1 MRLGTLSAA
10 VAAYFLSTN
19 SAFAYLQAGCA
30 NQQVL
35 CCANIP
41 SNSKFPLCKPSAQK
55 QFMHLW
61 RRRHRRIRWKHM
73 RKQRQ

>member
-1 MRLGTLSAA
+1 MRLGTLSAV

-19 SAFAYLQAGCA
+19 SAFAYLQARLRESA
-30 NQQVL
+30 VL

-61 RRRHRRIRWKHM
+61 RRRHRGIRWKHM

>member
-19 SAFAYLQAGCA
+19 SASAYLQAGCA
-30 NQQVL
+30 NHIR
-35 CCANIP
+35 CANIP
-41 SNSKFPLCKPSAQK
+41 GNTKFPLCKPSAQK

-61 RRRHRRIRWKHM
+61 RRRHRQIRWKHM
-73 RKQRQ
+73 RKQWQ